1 MVKFDFYAI
10 YVETSE
16 RSGEVVDVFSSFEE
30 CIEHRMEHANWFCP
44 KGDIWILH
52 INNGKNFKP
61 YKQKEG
67 VKHGKRINRL
77 YSRSRN

>member
-1 MVKFDFYAI
+1 MKEKFQKGRIMVKFDFYAI

-44 KGDIWILH
+44 KATAICSVKDANEL
-52 INNGKNFKP
+52 GKLLM
-61 YKQKEG
+61 Q
-67 VKHGKRINRL
+67 VK
-77 YSRSRN
+77 